1 METRGR
7 KRNPDLEVFTKLS
20 TGKYQC
26 TQCAADPIAEAS
38 RARHFRLCSGRRRRG
53 AATQAAQ
60 QHQLQQAQ
68 HGQEELLEVDPRPQP
83 QEEQM
88 EVDPQPQ
95 PQEQQQAP
103 QQQER
108 RHAAVVRYIRRLH
121 VIQWEQRRARVEPQ
135 KQQTLDQQLQQQ
147 ELEQLQQQQQELGQL
162 QQQQQDLDGGWDAV
176 PADLGTGAE
185 VEVDADLA
193 AEPGDE
199 VEADDSC
206 GYSSGS
212 DVGFAVDVPEEDEE
226 EQQPQHADGQ
236 LGDAAATAAEA
247 GVEDQAVEAGG
258 EMEVADGEKD
268 QDAQGEEEEEEGEE
282 EVEVEAEARDGDGA
296 PKRTSRWYQ
305 ERLDQPLYA
314 GAAATLREAIYFWL
328 TWRLRHQTGKMA
340 FGELLRFVALVLLPP
355 GNLLPSSEY
364 MIAQVCHFPRAHAQ
378 HSGFRPPAPD

>member
-1 METRGR
+1 
-7 KRNPDLEVFTKLS
+7 
-20 TGKYQC
+20 
-26 TQCAADPIAEAS
+26 
-38 RARHFRLCSGRRRRG
+38 
-53 AATQAAQ
+53 
-60 QHQLQQAQ
+60 
-68 HGQEELLEVDPRPQP
+68 
-83 QEEQM
+83 
-88 EVDPQPQ
+88 
-95 PQEQQQAP
+95 
-103 QQQER
+103 
-108 RHAAVVRYIRRLH
+108 
-121 VIQWEQRRARVEPQ
+121 VEPQ
-135 KQQTLDQQLQQQ
+135 QQQTLDQQLQQQELEQLQQQQQELEQLQQQQQ

-212 DVGFAVDVPEEDEE
+212 DVGFAVDVPEDDEE

-247 GVEDQAVEAGG
+247 GVEDQLLQAVEARG
-258 EMEVADGEKD
+258 EMEVADGDKD

-314 GAAATLREAIYFWL
+314 GAATTLREAIYFWL
-328 TWRLRHQTGKMA
+328 TWRLRHHTGKMA